1 MDLACNRLIR
11 WSQTAQTNHCN
22 LNLIRIESE
31 DKRWIIIE
39 LEDSDGLANLH
50 LSDNWTRE
58 IK

>member
-1 MDLACNRLIR
+1 M
-11 WSQTAQTNHCN
+11 
-22 LNLIRIESE
+22 ESE

-50 LSDNWTRE
+50 LSENWTRE